1 MLTVKNIRMAYTK
14 ERQVLDGLSFTLG
27 AGQIL
32 SILGPNGA
40 GKTTLL
46 KCINAMIS
54 PQAGVVQVENHDI
67 FSMSAT
73 EIARHLGYVAQKN
86 EAVRLTTFDAVLLGR
101 KPHLGWRVTAK
112 DLKKVAAILK
122 QLDLEH
128 LALRHLDQMSGGELQ
143 KVCLARALVQ
153 EPRVLLLDEPTSSL
167 DLKNQLDMLTTVQAI
182 VKQHGIA
189 AVMTMHDLNLALR
202 FTDQFIFMKQG
213 RVHACGRPAEIDAGM
228 VQDVYGVA
236 VDIIKHRGQVVL
248 VPVTEPAMHRAAN
261 G

>member
-1 MLTVKNIRMAYTK
+1 MLTVKNIRMAYTR
-14 ERQVLDGLSFTLG
+14 EHQVLDGLSLTLG

-46 KCINAMIS
+46 KCINAMIK

-73 EIARHLGYVAQKN
+73 EIARHLGYVAQNN

-101 KPHLGWRVTAK
+101 KPHLGWHVTEK
-112 DLKKVAAILK
+112 DLKKVAAILH

-202 FTDQFIFMKQG
+202 FTDQFVFMKQG

-228 VQDVYGVA
+228 VQDVYGVI
-236 VDIIKHRGQVVL
+236 VDIIQHRGQVVL
-248 VPVTEPAMHRAAN
+248 VPITEPALSKVAN